1 MSEVWRLFQLQKAD
15 TRLAELDKALVALR
29 ADDDHQRLL
38 AHAEAAQTQA
48 EEDLRR
54 LKKELREREH
64 EDSTLRDKARA
75 LDAKLYGGRVSNL
88 KELTGYQEELQ
99 ALRSRLDGLETELL
113 ERMEDLETREA
124 GLGDLQA
131 QVQRARQERDERQAA
146 LDDKVHR
153 LESECA
159 GLRERRQDQAREV
172 QASLLKRYEE
182 LKARK
187 NGVAVARISNH
198 SCEGC
203 RMHLTDHK
211 IQEAKGAG
219 VTFCATCSRILYMES

>member
-1 MSEVWRLFQLQKAD
+1 LSEVWRLFQLQKAD
-15 TRLAELDKALVALR
+15 TRLADLDKALLALR
-29 ADDDHQRLL
+29 ADDEHERLL
-38 AHAEAAQTQA
+38 AQAEASRSSA

-54 LKKELREREH
+54 LKKDLRELEH
-64 EDSTLRDKARA
+64 EDSTLRGRSKA
-75 LDAKLYGGRVSNL
+75 LDGKLYGGRVSNL

-99 ALRSRLDGLETELL
+99 AVRTRLDGLETEIL
-113 ERMEDLETREA
+113 ERMDDIETREA
-124 GLGDLQA
+124 ALLGLQA
-131 QVQRARQERDERQAA
+131 RVQQARQERDERQAA
-146 LDDKVHR
+146 LDDKIRR

-159 GLRERRQDQAREV
+159 GIRERRDDQAREV
-172 QASLLKRYEE
+172 QASLLKRYED

-211 IQEAKGAG
+211 IQEAKSAG
-219 VTFCATCSRILYMES
+219 ITFCATCSRILYMES